1 MAIAY
6 AKQKPA
12 EEITAHYTPLLLA
25 RQLLSL
31 VPYSTDDVV
40 IDPAAGFTKP
50 FYSNIV
56 AHRMYCEVQE
66 GTDFLNSEFS
76 YDWAITNPPYHLLWK
91 FIDKAS
97 LEARKGFAFLVNING
112 INTLTPRRLQIQT
125 GPRRIGSKC
134 LFNSSSTSRCVRG
147 LVLVSWFARKRMSAS
162 AAATFAAAA
171 EF

>member
-1 MAIAY
+1 
-6 AKQKPA
+6 
-12 EEITAHYTPLLLA
+12 
-25 RQLLSL
+25 
-31 VPYSTDDVV
+31 VV
-40 IDPAAGFTKP
+40 IDPAAGSTKP

-112 INTLTPRRLQIQT
+112 INTLTPRRLQI
-125 GPRRIGSKC
+125 
-134 LFNSSSTSRCVRG
+134 LTSRGFHLRALHVCTVRKWFG
-147 LVLVSWFARKRMSAS
+147 RYYFYVFEKKSGPCRTTSDIESW
-162 AAATFAAAA
+162 
-171 EF
+171 